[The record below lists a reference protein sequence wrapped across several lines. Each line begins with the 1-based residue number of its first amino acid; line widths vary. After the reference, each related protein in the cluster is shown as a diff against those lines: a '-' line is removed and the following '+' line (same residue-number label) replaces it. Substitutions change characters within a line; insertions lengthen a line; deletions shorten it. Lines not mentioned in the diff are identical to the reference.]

1 MRVQVV
7 FLAAALALSLLATHT
22 SVPAQGA
29 RSAQKLYKWTDKDG
43 NVHYSDQIP
52 PEAKEYARERLSDQG
67 VAVERTERAQT
78 PEELA
83 AQKAAA
89 DKEIA
94 DAKRAEEQRKADEAL
109 MNSYASEEDLTRAYN
124 QRLDLLSQTID
135 ARNME
140 ITAREQSLTSLV
152 AQAAE
157 MERGGRPVSDAIKQM
172 IASERTEIDRQKQF
186 LVKRE
191 AEKITAKTD
200 YERDMARYKSAL
212 ARTTKDK

>member
-1 MRVQVV
+1 MRVQVIFV
-7 FLAAALALSLLATHT
+7 AAALALGFV
-22 SVPAQGA
+22 SVHSNVQAQSDSKA
-29 RSAQKLYKWTDKDG
+29 KLYKWTDQDG

-52 PEAKEYARERLSDQG
+52 PEAKEYARERVNEQG
-67 VAVERTERAQT
+67 VAVERVDRALT

-89 DKEIA
+89 DKAIA
-94 DAKRAEEQRKADEAL
+94 DAKHAEEMRKADEAL
-109 MNSYASEEDLTRAYN
+109 MNSYASEEDLTRAYS

-135 ARNME
+135 ARQME

-186 LVKRE
+186 LLKKE
-191 AEKITAKTD
+191 TEKLTAKQD
-200 YERDMARYKSAL
+200 YDRDMAAYKSAL
-212 ARTTKDK
+212 ARANKDK

>member
-1 MRVQVV
+1 MRVQVIFV
-7 FLAAALALSLLATHT
+7 AAALALGFVAVHSN
-22 SVPAQGA
+22 VQAQSDSKA
-29 RSAQKLYKWTDKDG
+29 KLYKWTDQDG

-52 PEAKEYARERLSDQG
+52 PEAKEYARERVNEQG
-67 VAVERTERAQT
+67 VAVERVDRALT

-89 DKEIA
+89 DKAIA
-94 DAKRAEEQRKADEAL
+94 DAKHAEEMRKADEAL
-109 MNSYASEEDLTRAYN
+109 MNSYASEEDLTRAYS

-135 ARNME
+135 ARQME

-186 LVKRE
+186 LLKKE
-191 AEKITAKTD
+191 TEKLTAKQD
-200 YERDMARYKSAL
+200 YDRDMAAYKSAL
-212 ARTTKDK
+212 ARAKKDK

>member
-1 MRVQVV
+1 MRVQVIFV
-7 FLAAALALSLLATHT
+7 AAALALGFV
-22 SVPAQGA
+22 SVHSNVQAQ
-29 RSAQKLYKWTDKDG
+29 SSSKPKLYKWTDQEG

-52 PEAKEYARERLSDQG
+52 PEAKEYARERVNEQG
-67 VAVERTERAQT
+67 VAVERVDRAQT

-89 DKEIA
+89 DKAIA
-94 DAKRAEEQRKADEAL
+94 DAKHAEEMRKADEAL
-109 MNSYASEEDLTRAYN
+109 MNSYASEEDLTRAYS

-135 ARNME
+135 ARQME

-152 AQAAE
+152 TQAAE

-186 LVKRE
+186 LLKKE
-191 AEKITAKTD
+191 SEKLTAKKD
-200 YERDMARYKSAL
+200 YDRDMAAYKSAL
-212 ARTTKDK
+212 ARANRDK

>member
-1 MRVQVV
+1 MRVQVIFV
-7 FLAAALALSLLATHT
+7 AAALALGFV
-22 SVPAQGA
+22 SVHSNVQAQSDSKA
-29 RSAQKLYKWTDKDG
+29 KLYKWTDQDG

-52 PEAKEYARERLSDQG
+52 PEAKEYARERVNDQG
-67 VAVERTERAQT
+67 VAVERIERALT

-89 DKEIA
+89 DKAIA
-94 DAKRAEEQRKADEAL
+94 DAKHAEEMRKADEAL
-109 MNSYASEEDLTRAYN
+109 MNSYASEEDLTRAYS

-135 ARNME
+135 ARQME
-140 ITAREQSLTSLV
+140 IAAREQSLTSLV

-186 LVKRE
+186 LLKKE
-191 AEKITAKTD
+191 TEKLTAKQD
-200 YERDMARYKSAL
+200 YDRDMAAYKSAL
-212 ARTTKDK
+212 ARANKDK

>member
-1 MRVQVV
+1 MRVQVIFV
-7 FLAAALALSLLATHT
+7 AAALALGFV
-22 SVPAQGA
+22 SVHSNLQAQSDA
-29 RSAQKLYKWTDKDG
+29 KAKLYKWTDQEG

-52 PEAKEYARERLSDQG
+52 PEAKEYARERVNDQG
-67 VAVERTERAQT
+67 VAVERIERALT

-94 DAKRAEEQRKADEAL
+94 DAKHAEDLRKADEAL
-109 MNSYASEEDLTRAYN
+109 MNSYASEEDLTRAYS

-135 ARNME
+135 ARQME
-140 ITAREQSLTSLV
+140 IAAREQSLTSLV
-152 AQAAE
+152 TQAAE

-186 LVKRE
+186 LLKKE
-191 AEKITAKTD
+191 SEKLTAKKD
-200 YERDMARYKSAL
+200 YDRDMAAYKAAL
-212 ARTTKDK
+212 ARANRDK

>member
-1 MRVQVV
+1 MRVQVIFV
-7 FLAAALALSLLATHT
+7 AAALALGFV
-22 SVPAQGA
+22 SVHSNVQAQ
-29 RSAQKLYKWTDKDG
+29 SSSKPKLYKWTDQEG

-52 PEAKEYARERLSDQG
+52 PEAKEYARERVNEQG
-67 VAVERTERAQT
+67 VAVERVDRAQT

-89 DKEIA
+89 DKAIA
-94 DAKRAEEQRKADEAL
+94 DAKRAEEMRKADEAL
-109 MNSYASEEDLTRAYN
+109 MNSYASEEDLTRAYS

-135 ARNME
+135 ARQME

-152 AQAAE
+152 TQAAE

-186 LVKRE
+186 LLKKE
-191 AEKITAKTD
+191 TEKLTAKQD
-200 YERDMARYKSAL
+200 YDRDMAAYKSAL
-212 ARTTKDK
+212 ARAKKDK

>member
-1 MRVQVV
+1 MRVQVIFV
-7 FLAAALALSLLATHT
+7 AAALALGFV
-22 SVPAQGA
+22 SVHSNVQAQ
-29 RSAQKLYKWTDKDG
+29 SSSKPKLYKWTDQEG

-52 PEAKEYARERLSDQG
+52 PEAKEYARERVNEQG
-67 VAVERTERAQT
+67 VAVERVDRAQT

-89 DKEIA
+89 DKAIA
-94 DAKRAEEQRKADEAL
+94 DAKHAEQMRKADEAL
-109 MNSYASEEDLTRAYN
+109 MNSYASEEDLTRAYS

-135 ARNME
+135 ARQME

-152 AQAAE
+152 TQAAE

-186 LVKRE
+186 LLKKE
-191 AEKITAKTD
+191 SEKLTAKKD
-200 YERDMARYKSAL
+200 YDRDMAAYKAAL
-212 ARTTKDK
+212 ARANRDK

>member
-1 MRVQVV
+1 MRVQVIFV
-7 FLAAALALSLLATHT
+7 AAALALGFV
-22 SVPAQGA
+22 SVHSNVQAQ
-29 RSAQKLYKWTDKDG
+29 SSSKPKLYKWTDQEG

-52 PEAKEYARERLSDQG
+52 PEAKEYARERVNEQG
-67 VAVERTERAQT
+67 VAVERVDRAQT

-89 DKEIA
+89 DKAIA
-94 DAKRAEEQRKADEAL
+94 DAKRAEEMRKADEAL
-109 MNSYASEEDLTRAYN
+109 MNSYASEEDLTRAYS

-135 ARNME
+135 ARQME

-186 LVKRE
+186 LLKKE
-191 AEKITAKTD
+191 TEKLTAKQD
-200 YERDMARYKSAL
+200 YDRDMAAYKSAL
-212 ARTTKDK
+212 ARANKDK